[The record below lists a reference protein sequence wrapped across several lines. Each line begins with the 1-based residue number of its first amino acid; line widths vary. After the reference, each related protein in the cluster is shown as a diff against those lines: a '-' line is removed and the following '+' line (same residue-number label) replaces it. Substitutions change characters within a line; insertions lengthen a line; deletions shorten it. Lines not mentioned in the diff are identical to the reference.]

1 MKISKIETIRFKV
14 KFLMTIFTLISGLI
28 FFIANAMAGTVPQSG
43 QAITNGPVSIE
54 KGRQY
59 INEGFHEK
67 AIAVFKAFI
76 EQNPNSEDVATAL
89 IEISRCQKEI
99 YEKNKLLMIDNLIK
113 SYEELATRYP
123 QSEFTAQAYYQIGQ
137 TYEKELKEY
146 KEAIK
151 YYEKCT
157 NEFPMT
163 NYAAS
168 SYYRIGQINEN
179 NLNDYDSAVIAYEKL
194 ARDFYKFQIAVDARL
209 RIQQIYETKVKD
221 PRKSMA
227 AFNELISNY
236 PENKKMPE
244 ILINYAKYYEEN
256 NDTDNAIKT
265 YQQVIDKYP
274 KDKNAKKAFEEI
286 AAIYEK
292 NRDYKNLAQTYI
304 KMYEFDPT
312 DQKAD
317 HTLFQI
323 AQIYEINLR
332 EYKKKRIDDK
342 TFFKLDKANL
352 EESIKYYTKLVDT
365 FPQSSYAPTSLMKIA
380 NILNNDLYRGTEAKE
395 MYQAIVEKYQD
406 SKEYQTAS
414 TLYNQM
420 R

>member
-1 MKISKIETIRFKV
+1 MKLSKIEKIRFRV
-14 KFLMTIFTLISGLI
+14 KLTMTLFALITSIL
-28 FFIANAMAGTVPQSG
+28 FFITNAIAGTVPQSG
-43 QAITNGPVSIE
+43 QSVNNGPVSIE
-54 KGRQY
+54 KGQQY
-59 INEGFHEK
+59 ISEGFHEK

-89 IEISRCQKEI
+89 VEISRCQKEI

-113 SYEELATRYP
+113 SYEELANRYP
-123 QSEFTAQAYYQIGQ
+123 QSDFTAQAYYQIGQ

-157 NEFPMT
+157 NDFPMT

-168 SYYRIGQINEN
+168 SHYRIGQIYET
-179 NLNDYDSAVIAYEKL
+179 NLNDYDSAILAYQKL

-209 RIQQIYETKVKD
+209 RIQQIYETKLKD
-221 PRKSMA
+221 AGKSME
-227 AFNELISNY
+227 AFNDLISNY
-236 PENKKMPE
+236 PENKKMPD
-244 ILINYAKYYEEN
+244 ILINYAKYYQEN
-256 NDTDNAIKT
+256 KDTENAIKT
-265 YQQVIDKYP
+265 YEQVIEKYP

-286 AAIYEK
+286 ASIYEK
-292 NRDYKNLAQTYI
+292 NRDYKNLAKTYI

-317 HTLFQI
+317 YTLFQV

-342 TFFKLDKANL
+342 TYFKLDKNNL
-352 EESIKYYTKLVDT
+352 EEAMKYYTKIVDT
-365 FPQSSYAPTSLMKIA
+365 FPQSSYAPTALMKIG
-380 NILNNDLYRGTEAKE
+380 NILNNDLYRGMDAKQ
-395 MYQAIVEKYQD
+395 MYQAVVEKYQD
-406 SKEYQTAS
+406 SKEYKTAS